1 MMNYTVNLKGVKT
14 VYTLHQ
20 ALKDGLHLPD
30 YYGMNMD
37 ALWDC
42 ISSADI
48 EIPATIYIEGI
59 NSLPKDLH
67 EKKEILIELLNDAV
81 KWYKEIDMTLNVVYI
96 D

>member
-42 ISSADI
+42 I
-48 EIPATIYIEGI
+48 
-59 NSLPKDLH
+59 
-67 EKKEILIELLNDAV
+67 
-81 KWYKEIDMTLNVVYI
+81 
-96 D
+96 